1 MIHHS
6 KKRITITM
14 PKDMLEVLEA
24 LSDVLGRSKSD
35 VILKAIDTF
44 IQSINEL
51 IAKEQI
57 KD

>member
-24 LSDVLGRSKSD
+24 LSEALGKSKSD

>member
-14 PKDMLEVLEA
+14 PKDMLAVLEA
-24 LSDVLGRSKSD
+24 LSDVLGKSKSD

-51 IAKEQI
+51 IAKDQI

>member
-6 KKRITITM
+6 KKRITITI

-24 LSDVLGRSKSD
+24 LSEALGRSKSD
-35 VILKAIDTF
+35 VILKAIETF

-51 IAKEQI
+51 LEKE
-57 KD
+57 KEKG